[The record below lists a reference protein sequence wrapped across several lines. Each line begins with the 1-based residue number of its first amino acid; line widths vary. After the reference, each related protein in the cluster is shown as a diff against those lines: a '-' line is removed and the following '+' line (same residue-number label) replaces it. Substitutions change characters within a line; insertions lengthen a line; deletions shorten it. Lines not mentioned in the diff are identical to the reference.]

1 MTWQTAPSSLPS
13 RRRAPD
19 AHNARARAAPRLSPA
34 MTSLPSSSFET
45 HAPVEGFRLKGKE
58 KLVFVTELFD
68 RIGRGRALFA
78 HG

>member
-1 MTWQTAPSSLPS
+1 
-13 RRRAPD
+13 
-19 AHNARARAAPRLSPA
+19 